1 MSVIYTM
8 IVIFVLGYLMIAMEH
23 KINVSKSS
31 VALVLCCILWGLLS
45 VFSSNINPDL
55 THDVVTSD
63 LLTAL
68 GSTCEIIV
76 FLIGAMTIVDII
88 DMHGGFEVITKHIT
102 TRKKTRLMWL
112 IAFLTFFM
120 SAVLD
125 NMTTTIIM
133 VMLIRRMLSN
143 YKERWL
149 FASIIIIAANCGG
162 AWSPIGDVTTIMLW
176 MKGNVGTAKL
186 ISTLILP
193 CIVSVIVPTVVATRF
208 LKGMIAQQQTNEV
221 ASFRPSYITGKE
233 SRTILVL
240 GVVLLVMVPVF
251 KSIIG
256 LPPYM
261 SVMFALGILW
271 LYTDLMYRS
280 KKNVEESVKN
290 KVSKVIK
297 SIDMPTILFFL
308 GILMAVSALE
318 CAGILGT
325 MASALNDGIHNIYA
339 INTVIGLL
347 SSVVD
352 NVPLVAASMGMYPIP
367 DAAAIAASADPAFLS
382 HFVADGDFWHLLAY
396 CAGTGGSILII
407 GSAAGVVA
415 MGLENI
421 NFMWYFKNISL
432 LALLGYLAGI
442 GVFVLQDLFIIP
454 LL

>member
-1 MSVIYTM
+1 MNLIFTM
-8 IVIFVLGYLMIAMEH
+8 IIIFVLGYLMIVAEH
-23 KINVSKSS
+23 KTNISKSS
-31 VALVLCCILWGLLS
+31 VALVLCCLLWGLLS
-45 VFSSNINPDL
+45 IFSSTIGVS
-55 THDVVTSD
+55 HDTVGAD
-63 LLTAL
+63 LLAAL
-68 GSTCEIIV
+68 GGTCEIII

-88 DMHGGFEVITKHIT
+88 DTHGGFEVITQRIK
-102 TRKKTRLMWL
+102 TRRKTRLMWL
-112 IAFLTFFM
+112 IAFLTFIM
-120 SAVLD
+120 SSVLD

-133 VMLIRRMLSN
+133 IMLIRRMLSN

-186 ISTLILP
+186 MSSLVLP
-193 CIVSVIVPTVVATRF
+193 SIVAVVIPTAVATRF
-208 LKGMIAQQQTNEV
+208 LKGMIARQHTNEE
-221 ASFRPSYITGKE
+221 ASFRPSYITGGE
-233 SRTILVL
+233 SRTILIL
-240 GVVLLVMVPVF
+240 GVLLLIMVPVF
-251 KSIIG
+251 KSLVG

-261 SVMFALGILW
+261 SVMFALGVLW
-271 LYTDLMYRS
+271 LYTDMMYRR
-280 KKNVEESVKN
+280 KHNVEESAKN

-297 SIDMPTILFFL
+297 NIDMPTILFFL

-325 MASALNDGIHNIYA
+325 MAEGLNKGMHNIYA

-347 SSVVD
+347 SSVID

-367 DAAAIAASADPAFLS
+367 DAAAIAASADPEFLS
-382 HFVADGDFWHLLAY
+382 HFVANGDFWHLLAF

-421 NFMWYFKNISL
+421 NFMWYLKNISF
-432 LALLGYLAGI
+432 LALVGYLAGI
-442 GVFVLQDLFIIP
+442 GVFILQDMFVASIL
-454 LL
+454 

>member
-1 MSVIYTM
+1 MSVVYTM

-23 KINVSKSS
+23 KVNVSKSS
-31 VALVLCCILWGLLS
+31 VALVLCCLLWGLLS
-45 VFSSNINPDL
+45 VFSSRIAPSL
-55 THDVVTSD
+55 THDVINSD
-63 LLTAL
+63 LLAAL

-88 DMHGGFEVITKHIT
+88 DSHGGFEVITRHIT

-120 SAVLD
+120 SSVLD

-133 VMLIRRMLSN
+133 VMLIRRMLTN

-186 ISTLILP
+186 MVSLILP
-193 CIVSVIVPTVVATRF
+193 CVVSVVIPTAVATRF
-208 LKGMIAQQQTNEV
+208 LKGMIAKQQTNED
-221 ASFRPSYITGKE
+221 ASFRPSYITGGE
-233 SRTILVL
+233 SKTILVL
-240 GVVLLVMVPVF
+240 GVLLLVMVPVF
-251 KSIIG
+251 KSVIG

-261 SVMFALGILW
+261 SVMFALGVLW
-271 LYTDLMYRS
+271 LYTDLMYRR
-280 KKNVEESVKN
+280 KHNVEESIKN
-290 KVSKVIK
+290 RVSKVIK
-297 SIDMPTILFFL
+297 HIDMPTILFFL

-318 CAGILGT
+318 SAGILGA
-325 MASALNDGIHNIYA
+325 MAEGLNSGVHNIYA
-339 INTVIGLL
+339 INTIIGLL
-347 SSVVD
+347 SSVID

-382 HFVADGDFWHLLAY
+382 HFVADGDFWHLLAF

-421 NFMWYFKNISL
+421 NFMWYLKHISL
-432 LALLGYLAGI
+432 LALIGYLAGI
-442 GVFVLQDLFIIP
+442 GVFILQDLFIVP